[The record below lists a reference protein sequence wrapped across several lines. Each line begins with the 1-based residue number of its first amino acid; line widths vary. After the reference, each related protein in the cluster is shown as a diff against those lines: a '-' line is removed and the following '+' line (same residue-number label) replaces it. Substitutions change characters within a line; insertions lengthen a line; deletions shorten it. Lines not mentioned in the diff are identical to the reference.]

1 MPLFELTPSWIMFD
15 SFWHAL
21 HRRNRWLILLRWWA
35 VGMLVAMVLGVEL
48 LAGLTIETFAV
59 AGIAVVIALYNV
71 VLARALPRVPA
82 ARARFHGLHFALVQI
97 VADLLALM
105 ALIYVTGGV
114 ESPFYPFF
122 IFHVIIGSLILPGS
136 VVVLTIGIALTVML
150 AGAIGEAVGMLP
162 HHAIAG
168 LYSVP
173 LHTQPVFITVHFL
186 IFTVTLFVSTF
197 LANSVSK
204 ELYQRERAL
213 TNAYTALEEAEQA
226 KSRYV
231 MSVVHDLKT
240 PITAAITYLNM
251 ILDRNFGDVRTELEH
266 PLERSRVRLSGAITT
281 INDILQFTQLK
292 LTSEITRIPVNVTR
306 VIDDIIQEMQIL
318 FSAKKVRVSSWTN
331 AAGDISCAGDHVLL
345 RLALGNLVS
354 NAHKYTPEGGAVE
367 VHINV
372 RGGEVTIEVA
382 DNGIGVA
389 PDEQQKIF
397 NDFYRSLDA
406 KKRGIEG
413 TGLGLSVVQY
423 IVRQHKG
430 SIRLESPSRLAA
442 GDERPGSA
450 FIITLPLEA

>member
-15 SFWHAL
+15 TFWRAL
-21 HRRNRWLILLRWWA
+21 NRRNRWLILLRWWA
-35 VGMLVAMVLGVEL
+35 VGMLATMVLAVEML
-48 LAGLTIETFAV
+48 VGLTIETYTV
-59 AGIAVVIALYNV
+59 AAIAVVIAAYNV
-71 VLARALPRVPA
+71 VLSRLLPHVPA
-82 ARARFHGLHFALVQI
+82 AHARFHGLHFALIQI
-97 VADLLALM
+97 IADLLALM
-105 ALIYVTGGV
+105 ALIHVTGGV

-122 IFHVIIGSLILPGS
+122 IFHVIIGSLILPGA
-136 VVVLTIGIALTVML
+136 VVALIITVALVLMITGAVFEA
-150 AGAIGEAVGMLP
+150 AGGLP
-162 HHAIAG
+162 HHAITG
-168 LYSVP
+168 LFAVP
-173 LHTQPVFITVHFL
+173 LYQQPIYIASHFL
-186 IFTVTLFVSTF
+186 IFTITLFVSNF

-204 ELYQRERAL
+204 ELYLRERAL

-251 ILDRNFGDVRTELEH
+251 ILERNFGEVRKELEH
-266 PLERSRVRLSGAITT
+266 PLERSRLRLSGAITT

-292 LTSEITRIPVNVTR
+292 LTSEITRVDVNVTR
-306 VIDDIIQEMQIL
+306 IVDDIIQEMQIL
-318 FSAKKVRVSSWTN
+318 FSARRIRVSSWTN
-331 AAGDISCAGDHVLL
+331 ADTDICCTGDPVLL

-367 VHINV
+367 VHIRRHGNDV
-372 RGGEVTIEVA
+372 SIEVA
-382 DNGIGVA
+382 DSGIGVA
-389 PDEQQKIF
+389 AGEQQKIF

-423 IVRQHKG
+423 IIRQHKG
-430 SIRLESPSRLAA
+430 SIRLESPSRLSA
-442 GDERPGSA
+442 GEERPGSA

>member
-1 MPLFELTPSWIMFD
+1 MSLFELTPSWIMFD
-15 SFWHAL
+15 TFWHAL

-35 VGMLVAMVLGVEL
+35 VGMLVAMVLGVEM
-48 LAGLTIETFAV
+48 LAGLTIETYAV

-71 VLARALPRVPA
+71 VLARVLPRVPA
-82 ARARFHGLHFALVQI
+82 TLARFHGLHFALVQI
-97 VADLLALM
+97 SADLCALM

-122 IFHVIIGSLILPGS
+122 IFHVIIGSLILPGT
-136 VVVLTIGIALTVML
+136 VVALTIGIALTAML
-150 AGAIGEAVGMLP
+150 AGAIGEATGVLP

-168 LYSVP
+168 LFGVP
-173 LHTQPVFITVHFL
+173 LYTQPVYITVHFL

-251 ILDRNFGDVRTELEH
+251 IFDRNFGAVRPELEH

-292 LTSEITRIPVNVTR
+292 LTSEITRTDVNVTR
-306 VIDDIIQEMQIL
+306 LIDEIIQEMQIL

-331 AAGDISCAGDHVLL
+331 ASGDIHCTGDPVLL
-345 RLALGNLVS
+345 RLALANLVS

-367 VHINV
+367 VHING
-372 RGGEVTIEVA
+372 RGGDVTIEVA

-430 SIRLESPSRLAA
+430 SMRLESPSRLAA

-450 FIITLPLEA
+450 FILTLPLEA